1 MREGRVAKYRDG
13 YAVIIYDDEGKRHRY
28 KLNAGNKREAQASA
42 NRIIAARAATNQA
55 RPAHTVREI
64 VEMYLEQTEAIGRD
78 TMRHHAKPVVAA
90 VGGEMAA
97 HAGTAA
103 RAYAAARRGS
113 VKPGTIRKELG
124 LLRAVLR
131 WAERH
136 QHIDSAPH
144 ITLPPAPPPRE
155 RRLTREEIE
164 ALTNQCKQPHLLLF
178 VLIARYTAARAG
190 AILSLRW
197 DQVDFEKR
205 RIDLGGSGRQK
216 RRAVVPLHPSLA
228 LALVIAKEAALSP
241 YVIEYGGR
249 RVGSIKKGFKAACK
263 NAGLEDV
270 SPHVLRH
277 TAASWM
283 AEAGVPMVEIA
294 QFLGHTNPSVTYR
307 TYARFSP
314 DYLGKA
320 LGALS

>member
-55 RPAHTVREI
+55 RPTHTVKEI
-64 VEMYLEQTEAIGRD
+64 VEMYLVQTEAIGRD
-78 TMRHHAKPVVAA
+78 TLAYHAKPIVAHF
-90 VGGEMAA
+90 GEQMGNL
-97 HAGTAA
+97 AGDIGK
-103 RAYAAARRGS
+103 AYVTARRAQ

-124 LLRAVLR
+124 LLRAALR
-131 WAERH
+131 WAERRNI
-136 QHIDSAPH
+136 IDQAPH
-144 ITLPPAPPPRE
+144 VTLPPAPPPRD

-164 ALTNQCKQPHLLLF
+164 ALTNPCKQPHLLLF

-190 AILSLRW
+190 AILSMRW

-228 LALVIAKEAALSP
+228 LALAIAKEVALSP

-249 RVGSIKKGFKAACK
+249 RVASIKKGFKAACK